1 MRVLGLDVGEKR
13 VGVALGD
20 PTGFLATPLT
30 TIERRGSPADAD
42 EILRIA
48 TEHNVGEIVVGMPF
62 TLSGHVGTQAKK
74 VAWFTRLLAE
84 RTALPVRTV
93 DERFSS
99 VQAKR
104 LLRASGIVPS
114 RNKAR
119 VDSAAAAVI
128 LQSFLD
134 SRRSGTANTATTT

>member
-1 MRVLGLDVGEKR
+1 MRILGLDVGEKR

-20 PTGFLATPLT
+20 PTGLLATPLT
-30 TIERRGSPADAD
+30 TIERRGSPSDAD

-48 TEHNVGEIVVGMPF
+48 TEHNVGEIVVGMPL
-62 TLSGHVGTQAKK
+62 TLSGQVGTQAKK

-99 VQAKR
+99 VQAEK
-104 LLRASGIVPS
+104 LLRAAGIVPS

-134 SRRSGTANTATTT
+134 SRRSGTANTATTI